1 MTARPVTLRQ
11 FSSKGSRETATMV
24 PNPMPWY
31 MAMTR
36 SASTTAVPE

>member
-11 FSSKGSRETATMV
+11 FSNRGSRETATMF
-24 PNPMPWY
+24 PTPMPWY

-36 SASTTAVPE
+36 SSSTRVVPE